1 MDLLRLSG
9 VKEHANRY
17 VTSLMDQLYKPE
29 ELLAMNTADVIKDER
44 YLLLKGYYH
53 PCLALIPRR

>member
-1 MDLLRLSG
+1 MDLLRFSG

-53 PCLALIPRR
+53 P